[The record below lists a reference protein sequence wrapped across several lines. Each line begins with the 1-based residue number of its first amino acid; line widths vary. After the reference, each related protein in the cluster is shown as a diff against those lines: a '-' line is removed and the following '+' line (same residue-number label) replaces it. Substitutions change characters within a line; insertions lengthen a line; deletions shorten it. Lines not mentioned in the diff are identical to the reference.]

1 MLSINWY
8 KQPDGVS
15 VNNSVMQ
22 ESCVSYR
29 NVLKDSCLGVSAMT
43 LHIQTGAIDLEFTA
57 LELLVKKL
65 PQCGHWFMGSQCGKA
80 EKPPL
85 K

>member
-1 MLSINWY
+1 
-8 KQPDGVS
+8 
-15 VNNSVMQ
+15 
-22 ESCVSYR
+22 
-29 NVLKDSCLGVSAMT
+29 MT

-65 PQCGHWFMGSQCGKA
+65 PQCGHWFMGRQCGKA